1 MLPISE
7 KVNVLNL
14 IRKKCCMYWLLRST
28 VRMNPLSMILKKQQE
43 TRASFA
49 VPSQTAKAVTT
60 MQDGKGIKF
69 VHRLSGREIICTL
82 LLLQHIIIT
91 VLFYYWLLLFLSY
104 CA

>member
-1 MLPISE
+1 
-7 KVNVLNL
+7 
-14 IRKKCCMYWLLRST
+14 MYAEVAKIYSKNESS
-28 VRMNPLSMILKKQQE
+28 VHEMLKKQQE

-49 VPSQTAKAVTT
+49 VPSQTAKAVAT

-69 VHRLSGREIICTL
+69 VQQAIWREREIICTL
-82 LLLQHIIIT
+82 LLLQHIVII